1 MEEKTIKSVITVCS
15 LEELSEDER
24 SLIKKAQEGTNRS
37 YSKYS
42 KFNVG
47 AAVMLKNGIEIIGCN
62 QENAAYSV
70 TICAERAALFTAGAL
85 YPDQPVMKIAIAARN
100 DEAFLEEPITP
111 CGTCR
116 QALIETERRF
126 GQQIRIL
133 LYGKKHI
140 YAINGIKQLM
150 PLSFSDDQL

>member
-1 MEEKTIKSVITVCS
+1 M
-15 LEELSEDER
+15 EELSEDER

-42 KFNVG
+42 KFKVG

-70 TICAERAALFTAGAL
+70 TICAERTALFAAGAQ

-100 DEAFLEEPITP
+100 DEGFLEEPITP

-140 YAINGIKQLM
+140 YVINGIRQLM
-150 PLSFSDDQL
+150 PLSFSEDQL

>member
-15 LEELSEDER
+15 MEELSEDER

-42 KFNVG
+42 KFKVG

-70 TICAERAALFTAGAL
+70 TICAERTALFAAGAQ

-100 DEAFLEEPITP
+100 DEGFLEEPITP

-140 YAINGIKQLM
+140 YVINGIRQLM
-150 PLSFSDDQL
+150 PLSFSEDQL